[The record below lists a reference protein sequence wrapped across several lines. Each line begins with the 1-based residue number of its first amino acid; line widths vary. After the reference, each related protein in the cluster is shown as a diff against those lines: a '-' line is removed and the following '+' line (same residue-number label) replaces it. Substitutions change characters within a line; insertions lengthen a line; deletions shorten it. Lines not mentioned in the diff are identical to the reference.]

1 MASAVQFGRKCSLIQ
16 VAFVFLGFSLLS
28 AGTAA
33 AQQFNPTQ
41 LAGLPLMIP
50 STVGRVTLGP
60 GLNYPYYYVGY
71 YPWRCYRHYVYD
83 YGYGGGCF
91 YP

>member
-1 MASAVQFGRKCSLIQ
+1 MTSAEQFWRKCSLSQ

-60 GLNYPYYYVGY
+60 GLDYPYYYVVY
-71 YPWRCYRHYVYD
+71 YPWRCYRHY
-83 YGYGGGCF
+83 GYGCGDGYC